1 VNIDTNSA
9 MEKNNCYL
17 LSWDMYGLE
26 AVIDVT
32 EWERR
37 HEQAEKER
45 VWGVLGSEGLED
57 PGNQV
62 ERNLNQIVTA
72 ILMRARVN
80 SQRHYEVYTVQ
91 TDSGI
96 SADDMKR
103 MFEDNPQI
111 MADLVRERGKKLWG
125 DRISAEKIVI
135 C

>member
-1 VNIDTNSA
+1 
-9 MEKNNCYL
+9 
-17 LSWDMYGLE
+17 MYGLE